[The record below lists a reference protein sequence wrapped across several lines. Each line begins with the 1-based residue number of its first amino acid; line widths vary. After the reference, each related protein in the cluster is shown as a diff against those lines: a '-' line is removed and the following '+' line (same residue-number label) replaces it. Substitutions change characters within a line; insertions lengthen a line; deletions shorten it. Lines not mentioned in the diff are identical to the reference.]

1 MPSVSLRGISK
12 RYKIYPRA
20 QDRLKEI
27 LTLGRVDYGHEFW
40 ALKDI
45 DFSVEPGN
53 ILGILGRNG
62 AGKSTLLKI
71 ISGVLQPTDGEVEVN
86 GRLSALLQLGAGF
99 NGEFT
104 GRENVLLNGLI
115 LGIDRQEMIERF
127 DEISAFADLGEFMNQ
142 PVKTYSSGMRARLG
156 FAVAVNVE
164 PDILIV
170 DETLSVGDA
179 VFRQMGLQ
187 KMKDL
192 MNSGTTIL
200 FVSHSLE
207 MIRNFCTEA
216 LLLHQG
222 EMVTSGGVGETLDR
236 YQALV
241 SSAEAKKR
249 GKIQKEKDPG
259 KKEDPAT
266 KIEGFDGPG
275 KIGTPAFKNDPELE
289 RRSTLR
295 YGTGEAII
303 SNVEVLDEDQQVT
316 EKVVSGSTVS
326 VRVYLQYESGVGNSS
341 LGITLRNPAGLE
353 VFSTSTKAEN
363 VRIGR
368 KTRGEQVIVDFTF
381 EVPLQQG
388 AYSVS
393 VALSRAG
400 NKDLHL
406 DRVDV
411 AAVFKIARPR
421 GAGPIDGLVDLP
433 THVEVHTPARE
444 QESSSV

>member
-1 MPSVSLRGISK
+1 MPSVSLKDISK
-12 RYKIYPRA
+12 RYKIYPRG

-27 LTLGRVDYGHEFW
+27 LTFGKVDYGHEFW
-40 ALKDI
+40 ALKNI
-45 DFSVEPGN
+45 DLSVEPGS

-71 ISGVLQPTDGEVEVN
+71 ISGVLQPTGGEVEVN

-99 NGEFT
+99 NREFT

-127 DEISAFADLGEFMNQ
+127 DEIAAFADLGEFMNQ

-156 FAVAVNVE
+156 FAVSVNVE
-164 PDILIV
+164 PDVLIV

-207 MIRNFCTEA
+207 MVRNFCTEA

-222 EMVTSGGVGETLDR
+222 EMVTSGGVGETLDS
-236 YQALV
+236 YQALI
-241 SSAEAKKR
+241 SSTEAKKR
-249 GKIQKEKDPG
+249 GQKNKKDP
-259 KKEDPAT
+259 A
-266 KIEGFDGPG
+266 IEGSNGAE
-275 KIGTPAFKNDPELE
+275 TPSFKNDPKLE

-295 YGTGEAII
+295 YGTGEARI
-303 SNVEVLDEDQQVT
+303 SNVEILDEDKQMVD
-316 EKVVSGSTVS
+316 EVVSGSTIS
-326 VRVYLQYESGVGNSS
+326 VRVYLHYEGDVGGSS
-341 LGITLRNPAGLE
+341 LGIMLRNPAGLE
-353 VFSTSTKAEN
+353 VFSTSTKAES
-363 VRIGR
+363 VEIGKR
-368 KTRGEQVIVDFTF
+368 AGGEQMIVDFTF
-381 EVPLQQG
+381 SVPLQQG

-393 VALSRAG
+393 VALSRAK

-411 AAVFKIARPR
+411 ATVFKIVRPESR
-421 GAGPIDGLVDLP
+421 GPIDGLVDLP
-433 THVEVHTPARE
+433 AQVEVHAPARQ

>member
-1 MPSVSLRGISK
+1 MSSVYLKGISK

-45 DFSVEPGN
+45 DFSVEPGS

-71 ISGVLQPTDGEVEVN
+71 ISGVLQPTSGEAEVN

-127 DEISAFADLGEFMNQ
+127 DEIAAFADLGEFMDQ

-156 FAVAVNVE
+156 FAVSVNVE
-164 PDILIV
+164 PDVLIV

-179 VFRQMGLQ
+179 VFRQMGMQ

-192 MNSGTTIL
+192 MSSGTTIL

-207 MIRNFCTEA
+207 MVRNFCTEA

-236 YQALV
+236 YQALI
-241 SSAEAKKR
+241 SGTKAEKQGRK
-249 GKIQKEKDPG
+249 QKEK
-259 KKEDPAT
+259 
-266 KIEGFDGPG
+266 GPG
-275 KIGTPAFKNDPELE
+275 IGTEDSGEPETPSFKNDPALE
-289 RRSTLR
+289 RRSALR
-295 YGTGEAII
+295 YGTGEASI
-303 SNVEVLDEDQQVT
+303 SNVEVLDEDQQPVDS
-316 EKVVSGSTVS
+316 VVSGSTVTA
-326 VRVYLQYESGVGNSS
+326 RVYLQYAKGMGNSL

-353 VFSTSTKAEN
+353 VFSTSTKAEKAQ
-363 VRIGR
+363 VGKR
-368 KTRGEQVIVDFTF
+368 TRGEQVIVDFTF

-393 VALSRAG
+393 VALSRAN
-400 NKDLHL
+400 NKDLYL

-411 AAVFKIARPR
+411 ATVFKITRPEGR
-421 GAGPIDGLVDLP
+421 GPIDGLVDLP
-433 THVEVHTPARE
+433 TEVEVHSLVRE
-444 QESSSV
+444 QESNSA